1 MLQWDMEKTNGDTR
15 YLIVAFDGLRP
26 DMVNDDLTPNLA
38 ALCRTGSHCTDSRA
52 VFPTLTRVNQA
63 SLITGCHPA
72 RHGMVANKFM
82 EVAVGG
88 YLNTADFDALSRADE
103 VLGGIL
109 TAPSLG
115 EILHGAGLELA
126 VIGCGTPGGNRL
138 MHHRADALGALNISL
153 HGVEKSAAP
162 GAAQTLVD
170 AHGPIPG
177 ATLPNHAQI
186 DWVVDAYMR
195 EVAPNRDPDVT
206 ILWFSDP
213 DTPFHYRGIESPE
226 AADSI
231 RHADAA
237 LGRLLDWRRDSGR
250 EGSLQIVA
258 MSDHGHV
265 ATHGE
270 PMALDGKLS
279 AAGFE
284 MSPELGVGEAALV
297 SGTVASLYARDSAV
311 QVRLAEWLQAQ
322 PWCGPIFAR
331 TMADADLPKG
341 TLPLADANLDHPRA
355 GDIVLTLHR
364 DDHAPHGGLAG
375 RCLHDEP
382 DIPTGCGMHG
392 GLSNHEINTVL
403 VFSGSQFSNGARI
416 SAPSGIID
424 ILPTVLH
431 GLGVDPGSTDGR
443 ILHEVFKGHDG
454 GSAKAKRIS
463 SAAEAGPH
471 YRQGLAV
478 DQVGDS
484 RYLAHGARHGAPPI
498 EC

>member
-1 MLQWDMEKTNGDTR
+1 MEKTHNDTR

-26 DMVNDDLTPNLA
+26 DMVDADLTPNLA

-82 EVAVGG
+82 EAAVGG
-88 YLNTADFDALSRADE
+88 YLNTADFAALSRADE

-115 EILHGAGLELA
+115 EVLHGAGLELA

-138 MHHRADALGALNISL
+138 MHHRAEALGALNISL

-162 GAAQTLVD
+162 KAAQALVD
-170 AHGPIPG
+170 AHGPIPES
-177 ATLPNHAQI
+177 TLPNYEQI
-186 DWVVDAYMR
+186 DWVIEAYMR
-195 EVAPNRDPDVT
+195 EVAPNRDPAVT

-250 EGSLQIVA
+250 ENNLQIVA

-270 PMALDGKLS
+270 PMALEEKLI

-284 MSPELGVGEAALV
+284 MSPDLGTGEANLV
-297 SGTVASLYARDSAV
+297 PGTVASLYARDAAV
-311 QVRLAEWLQAQ
+311 QARLVEWLQAQ

-331 TMADADLPKG
+331 AMDGADLPHG
-341 TLPLADANLDHPRA
+341 TLPLAAANLDHARA

-364 DDHAPHGGLAG
+364 DDHAPNGGLAG

-382 DIPTGCGMHG
+382 DIPTGCGMHA
-392 GLSNHEINTVL
+392 GLSSQEVSTVL
-403 VFSGSQFSNGARI
+403 AFSGSQFAN
-416 SAPSGIID
+416 SAQVTAPTGIID

-431 GLGVDPGSTDGR
+431 GLGIDPGSTDGR
-443 ILHEVFKGHDG
+443 VLHEIFQNHDG
-454 GSAKAKRIS
+454 AAREAERHS

-471 YRQGLAV
+471 YRQGLEV

-484 RYLAHGARHGAPPI
+484 RYLAHGGRHGAPPI
-498 EC
+498 E